1 MDRAAIPLERALAS
15 ASATTWGALLAI
27 AIPATALAYLLY
39 FRILT
44 AAGATNIMLVTL
56 LMPASA
62 IVLGAIVLGERL
74 DWWHFAGMALIA
86 LGLAAIDGRLVRRFR
101 GRTG

>member
-1 MDRAAIPLERALAS
+1 MQ
-15 ASATTWGALLAI
+15 TWSMLLAI
-27 AIPATALAYLLY
+27 AIPGTALGYLLY

-74 DWWHFAGMALIA
+74 EWRHFAGMALIA
-86 LGLAAIDGRLVRRFR
+86 IGLAAIDGRLWRRMTKR
-101 GRTG
+101 ARTA